1 MFFIFLFFL
10 MYCDTGTITSLSFID
25 FVHQLGRY
33 EKKKDFVTY
42 FA

>member
-1 MFFIFLFFL
+1 
-10 MYCDTGTITSLSFID
+10 MYHGAGTITSPLFID

-33 EKKKDFVTY
+33 DKKEVFVTY